1 MGIHTVSA
9 VLLSQAWS
17 PGSRIVGLEPEGP
30 CPSLVSELVTS
41 PVVIDLAHI
50 VKSVTF
56 SSEPSMEL
64 CGVEGREALSRLRLG
79 SNQNDWDPLLLFC
92 SVAKWYPT
100 LCASID
106 CITPGSSVFHY
117 LPLRGVV
124 CNLGTSWKQ
133 PERGCPVL
141 QRTLIKYRHHRS
153 LA

>member
-1 MGIHTVSA
+1 M
-9 VLLSQAWS
+9 
-17 PGSRIVGLEPEGP
+17 
-30 CPSLVSELVTS
+30 VSELVTS
-41 PVVIDLAHI
+41 PVVTDLAHI

-64 CGVEGREALSRLRLG
+64 CGVEGREALSRLCLG

-124 CNLGTSWKQ
+124 CNLGT
-133 PERGCPVL
+133 L
-141 QRTLIKYRHHRS
+141 
-153 LA
+153 